1 MTSTIKRRPRG
12 YRTGISSEV
21 FEFVMKLLRDTLGT
35 TGRYL
40 DLMRS
45 NAPLRIQGPGYFGFR
60 GSRRSLFG
68 FRPLRPRQFYRDF
81 TGISP
86 AQGYR
91 PEGYGYDSDESDQGY
106 RARAKQSNR
115 HVHDWEWNKA
125 TKVRAATGL
134 PTNFGSIVPFRNTY
148 NASRLI

>member
-45 NAPLRIQGPGYFGFR
+45 NAPLRIQGPAIRDGFHR
-60 GSRRSLFG
+60 LIGHY
-68 FRPLRPRQFYRDF
+68 RPRQFYRDF
-81 TGISP
+81 RGIAP
-86 AQGYR
+86 GQGAWLAKYDDDYNR
-91 PEGYGYDSDESDQGY
+91 PP
-106 RARAKQSNR
+106 SNR

>member
-60 GSRRSLFG
+60 GPAYMD

-81 TGISP
+81 RGIAP
-86 AQGYR
+86 GQGAWLAKYDDDYNR
-91 PEGYGYDSDESDQGY
+91 PP
-106 RARAKQSNR
+106 SNR

-148 NASRLI
+148 NASRII

>member
-21 FEFVMKLLRDTLGT
+21 FEFVMKLLRETLGT

-45 NAPLRIQGPGYFGFR
+45 NAPLRIQGPAYKQPRYWLALGPSAYM
-60 GSRRSLFG
+60 
-68 FRPLRPRQFYRDF
+68 PRQFYRW
-81 TGISP
+81 
-86 AQGYR
+86 
-91 PEGYGYDSDESDQGY
+91 PEGYDGIGPSGHTP
-106 RARAKQSNR
+106 SNR
-115 HVHDWEWNKA
+115 HVHNLEYRQA

-134 PTNFGSIVPFRNTY
+134 PVNFGSLVPFRNTY
-148 NASRLI
+148 NASRII

>member
-45 NAPLRIQGPGYFGFR
+45 NAPLRIQSPAYMGRHWQGYM
-60 GSRRSLFG
+60 
-68 FRPLRPRQFYRDF
+68 PRQFYRDF

-91 PEGYGYDSDESDQGY
+91 PEGYDDDTKVLSTFDFGTMLPKYC
-106 RARAKQSNR
+106 RPPSNR
-115 HVHDWEWNKA
+115 HVHNWEYNKA

>member
-21 FEFVMKLLRDTLGT
+21 FEFVMKLLRDTIGT
-35 TGRYL
+35 TDRYL

-45 NAPLRIQGPGYFGFR
+45 NAPLRIQGPAVGVP
-60 GSRRSLFG
+60 SW
-68 FRPLRPRQFYRDF
+68 PKLRPRQFYRDF
-81 TGISP
+81 TGICP
-86 AQGYR
+86 RQGYR
-91 PEGYGYDSDESDQGY
+91 PEGYGYDSDESEQGL

-115 HVHDWEWNKA
+115 HVHDWEWIKA

>member
-45 NAPLRIQGPGYFGFR
+45 NAPLRIQGPAYMGRHWQIHGIHWQGYM
-60 GSRRSLFG
+60 
-68 FRPLRPRQFYRDF
+68 PRQFYRDF
-81 TGISP
+81 TGTSP
-86 AQGYR
+86 RQGYR
-91 PEGYGYDSDESDQGY
+91 PEGYDGSERSP
-106 RARAKQSNR
+106 SNP
-115 HVHDWEWNKA
+115 HVHNWEYQQA
-125 TKVRAATGL
+125 TKLRAATGG

>member
-45 NAPLRIQGPGYFGFR
+45 NAPLRIQSPAYMGRHWQGYM
-60 GSRRSLFG
+60 
-68 FRPLRPRQFYRDF
+68 PRQFYRDF
-81 TGISP
+81 TGTSP
-86 AQGYR
+86 RQGYR
-91 PEGYGYDSDESDQGY
+91 PEGYDGSERSP
-106 RARAKQSNR
+106 SNP
-115 HVHDWEWNKA
+115 HVNNWEYLQA
-125 TKVRAATGL
+125 TKLRAATGG

>member
-45 NAPLRIQGPGYFGFR
+45 NAPLRIQGPAVGVP
-60 GSRRSLFG
+60 SW
-68 FRPLRPRQFYRDF
+68 PKLRPRQFYRDF

-86 AQGYR
+86 RQGYR
-91 PEGYGYDSDESDQGY
+91 PEGDDGIIE
-106 RARAKQSNR
+106 RTPSNR
-115 HVHDWEWNKA
+115 HVHNWEYQQA

-148 NASRLI
+148 NASRII

>member
-60 GSRRSLFG
+60 GPAYMD

-81 TGISP
+81 TGICP
-86 AQGYR
+86 RQGYR
-91 PEGYGYDSDESDQGY
+91 PEGYDDDYC
-106 RARAKQSNR
+106 RPAPSNL
-115 HVHDWEWNKA
+115 HVHDWEYNKA

>member
-45 NAPLRIQGPGYFGFR
+45 NAPLRIQGPAVGVP
-60 GSRRSLFG
+60 SW
-68 FRPLRPRQFYRDF
+68 PKLRPRQFYRDF
-81 TGISP
+81 RGISP
-86 AQGYR
+86 GQGAWLAKYDDDYNR
-91 PEGYGYDSDESDQGY
+91 PP
-106 RARAKQSNR
+106 SNR

-148 NASRLI
+148 NASRII